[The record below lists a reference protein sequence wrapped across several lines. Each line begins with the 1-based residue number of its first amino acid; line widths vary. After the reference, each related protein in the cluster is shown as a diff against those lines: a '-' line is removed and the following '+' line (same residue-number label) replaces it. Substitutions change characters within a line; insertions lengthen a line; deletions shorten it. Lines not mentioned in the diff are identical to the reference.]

1 MLTPAYKLTFSQ
13 KTGDEGGVLGAAT
26 SVGGG
31 GKVIDT
37 TDEPKASTVV
47 DLAVTLDMGVPADNF
62 TLVLGQAGALK
73 PVRDD
78 ETTIELGYAD
88 NGGLTQV
95 MVGTVIMVESNL
107 TTTRVVG
114 HSAAATL
121 LRTFVEQTYESKM
134 AGAIVRDLAGK
145 AGVDVATAEDGIS
158 FPAYVVDGRRSIY
171 AHLRD
176 LADLCGFDLYI
187 NADGAVVFEKFAGG
201 RTVHRLEYGK
211 QILELEVLHAPPR
224 GDRRSMG

>member
-73 PVRDD
+73 PVPRRRDD
-78 ETTIELGYAD
+78 HRA
-88 NGGLTQV
+88 GL
-95 MVGTVIMVESNL
+95 
-107 TTTRVVG
+107 
-114 HSAAATL
+114 
-121 LRTFVEQTYESKM
+121 
-134 AGAIVRDLAGK
+134 
-145 AGVDVATAEDGIS
+145 
-158 FPAYVVDGRRSIY
+158 
-171 AHLRD
+171 
-176 LADLCGFDLYI
+176 C
-187 NADGAVVFEKFAGG
+187 
-201 RTVHRLEYGK
+201 
-211 QILELEVLHAPPR
+211 
-224 GDRRSMG
+224 